1 MTPDTL
7 NYFVAGYIVV
17 FIGIAGYILSLIIR
31 STSLKRKLKQRSQQ
45 DEAGE

>member
-17 FIGIAGYILSLIIR
+17 VLGIGGYILSLVIR
-31 STSLKRKLKQRSQQ
+31 SASLKRKLDQKSDQ
-45 DEAGE
+45 DSTRE

>member
-17 FIGIAGYILSLIIR
+17 FIGIAGYILSLVLR
-31 STSLKRKLKQRSQQ
+31 SVNLKRKLKQRSEQIKS
-45 DEAGE
+45 GE

>member
-17 FIGIAGYILSLIIR
+17 FIGIAGYILSLVVR
-31 STSLKRKLKQRSQQ
+31 SASLKRKLNQKSEQ
-45 DEAGE
+45 DKAG